1 MKISQISKIVTLLLL
16 VVLTSFGS
24 AVVWS
29 LNQLN
34 TAFETVEFF
43 GQQKSR
49 IYNDINQ
56 QVYAYLY
63 SGNATVLTDL
73 ERNIDALKTEF
84 LGRDALPDTV
94 KNRLVESLT
103 RFVDIALPEL
113 RAVGKLAE
121 PQLLLINNE
130 QQLAAQLRALLRY
143 VEKADSSMLDV
154 QKRYWLVIGQAQT
167 DLQAL
172 GRLRQRFFISG
183 ATAPDDRLL
192 NQVNGLNDLIMQ
204 LTQLP
209 SLKIAQTADTSNSDT
224 EHSDSDSDALR
235 SEPIAEIRS
244 LAQRYAKDLD
254 NAKALVEKKSRIQ
267 TNIGQAMQDFKGVV
281 ADLEQDINTHYQDVQ
296 RVLYSTMF
304 VCTAVIFGM
313 CCAALWGIRHLAGVI
328 SRMTAYLTHLADGD
342 LRTTFQAKGS
352 RIREILLLED
362 SLAKL
367 YAYLNLMIRQID
379 VESAAIRTF
388 GGSLEHVALNLKSVI
403 ADQQQAT
410 EMAAW
415 QMDDLAKS
423 FCCVAENAN
432 KAQQGTNTAQ
442 SLISKGVESIQMT
455 QKQMDDLAAV
465 IHSSAESLAQLQGD
479 AKAIETVLNMI
490 QTFAEQTNLL
500 ALNAAIEA
508 ARAGEHGR
516 GFAVVAEEVRNLA
529 ANTAASAQQIQ
540 ALVHQLGKA
549 TNATVILMGNQQQSA
564 NKTAYSMQM
573 VGEIF
578 KNIQESMDKIYMQSG
593 QIGEATVRQ
602 SEVIHSLA
610 HNFERTATLSKQ
622 TTQAS
627 ESNLVSASSLTEV
640 CERLHQLVAKFTL
653 S

>member
-16 VVLTSFGS
+16 VVLAGFGS
-24 AVVWS
+24 AVIWS

-56 QVYAYLY
+56 QVYAYLN
-63 SGNATVLTDL
+63 SGDATVLTDL

-143 VEKADSSMLDV
+143 LEKADSSMLDV

-183 ATAPDDRLL
+183 ANAPDDRLL
-192 NQVNGLNDLIMQ
+192 SQVNGLNDLIMQ
-204 LTQLP
+204 LTNLP
-209 SLKIAQTADTSNSDT
+209 PLKIAQTADTLN
-224 EHSDSDSDALR
+224 SDSDTFR
-235 SEPIAEIRS
+235 SEPIDEIRS

-254 NAKALVEKKSRIQ
+254 NAKGLVEKKNQIQ
-267 TNIGQAMQDFKGVV
+267 TNIGQAMQDFRLVV
-281 ADLEQDINTHYQDVQ
+281 ADLEQDINSQYQDVQ

-313 CCAALWGIRHLAGVI
+313 CCAAFWGIRHLAGVI
-328 SRMTAYLTHLADGD
+328 SRMTAYLTCLADGD
-342 LRTTFQAKGS
+342 LRTAFQAKGS

-388 GGSLEHVALNLKSVI
+388 GGSLEQVAINLKSVI

-423 FCCVAENAN
+423 FRCVAENAN
-432 KAQQGTNTAQ
+432 KAQQGTNLAQ
-442 SLISKGVESIQMT
+442 SLISKGVDSIRITQTQMN
-455 QKQMDDLAAV
+455 DLAVV
-465 IHSSAESLAQLQGD
+465 IHSSAESLTQLQGE

-490 QTFAEQTNLL
+490 QNFAEQTNLL

-540 ALVHQLGKA
+540 ALVNQLGKA

-564 NKTAYSMQM
+564 NKTANSMQM

-610 HNFERTATLSKQ
+610 HNFERTAVLSKQ

-640 CERLHQLVAKFTL
+640 CQRLHQLVSKFTL